1 MVWIDAKEP
10 NVAFALEDNKPSYID
25 GEQEIEV
32 EPETVGFKVELKTK
46 GQMEE
51 GYLKK
56 GQIVIIDLDYVFEEK
71 DPILQQGILSSL
83 AEKFEDRYQEEKIL
97 KNAICH

>member
-25 GEQEIEV
+25 GNQEVRID
-32 EPETVGFKVELKTK
+32 PGTVGFKVDTETK
-46 GQMEE
+46 KQMYNN
-51 GYLKK
+51 YLKK

-83 AEKFEDRYQEEKIL
+83 AEKFEDRYQEEIKGGL
-97 KNAICH
+97 DK

>member
-71 DPILQQGILSSL
+71 DPILQQGILSGL
-83 AEKFEDRYQEEKIL
+83 AEKFEDRYQEEIKGGL
-97 KNAICH
+97 DK